1 MRISDLSPDV
11 CSSDLPEERAVAALH
26 QPPAATDGAAHAVA
40 QMVARVAPIGLDAR
54 LAEQREGDIPLGRIG
69 KPAVK
74 GLQDQAQAPPAVGIR
89 QTRGWYAAKCR
100 EINEGL
106 QGSQAC
112 GPQQRGTEEHTAELT

>member
-1 MRISDLSPDV
+1 
-11 CSSDLPEERAVAALH
+11 
-26 QPPAATDGAAHAVA
+26 
-40 QMVARVAPIGLDAR
+40 MVARVAPIGLDAR

-106 QGSQAC
+106 QGSQAF
-112 GPQQRGTEEHTAELT
+112 GPQPRVAQRRGPEVPGLKDTGAGEDRQSVG